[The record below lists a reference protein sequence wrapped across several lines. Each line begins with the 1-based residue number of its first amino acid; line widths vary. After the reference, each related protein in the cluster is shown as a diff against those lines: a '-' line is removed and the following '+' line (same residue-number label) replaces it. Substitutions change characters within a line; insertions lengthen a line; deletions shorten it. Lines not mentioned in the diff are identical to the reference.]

1 MESEKT
7 TPRATKPT
15 VVAAYCRHYA
25 SRVPSSGIIRDTC
38 SQNTYSLD
46 FEPMEVNVDIAEQA
60 RFEQLEKEVKIL
72 NLKLEGGLIDY
83 LNVGR
88 AEFWSSIWTA
98 GL

>member
-46 FEPMEVNVDIAEQA
+46 FEPMEANVEI
-60 RFEQLEKEVKIL
+60 
-72 NLKLEGGLIDY
+72 GLT
-83 LNVGR
+83 L
-88 AEFWSSIWTA
+88 SITWACASEELGPALRTE
-98 GL
+98 